1 MQTNTRM
8 HAGTAA
14 DSQNVPFEA
23 NSPRRMSDSKTSPR
37 PGQDSSRHGL
47 PTSPAQG
54 RAMRCVLHR
63 AFTMRVSCLIT
74 QRGLSRRCAGAP
86 RVGSSYGQSAA
97 RSVTSPWRH
106 STRSLVTRSL
116 SQPSRP
122 RCVCCATHA
131 AEAGG
136 WHVYNSHAPCP
147 PTQAQ

>member
-86 RVGSSYGQSAA
+86 RLWPICGKI
-97 RSVTSPWRH
+97 RH
-106 STRSLVTRSL
+106 LTLASLHALACHQITKPALPPQMRVLRD
-116 SQPSRP
+116 P
-122 RCVCCATHA
+122 R
-131 AEAGG
+131 G
-136 WHVYNSHAPCP
+136 
-147 PTQAQ
+147 